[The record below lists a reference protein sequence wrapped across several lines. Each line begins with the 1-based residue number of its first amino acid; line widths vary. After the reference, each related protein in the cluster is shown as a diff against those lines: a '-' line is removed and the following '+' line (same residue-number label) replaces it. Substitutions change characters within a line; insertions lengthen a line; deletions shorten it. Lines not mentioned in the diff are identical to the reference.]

1 MTGEIIWNHAAVLT
15 NLTQDDFR
23 IANRMRQARARFKE
37 TIWRLYDR
45 KQAMEILWKELLS
58 DLGLH
63 HPPCAKAAVNAV
75 FYGTAALALNLAVG
89 VRLIGLEPE
98 DRRLRRD

>member
-1 MTGEIIWNHAAVLT
+1 
-15 NLTQDDFR
+15 
-23 IANRMRQARARFKE
+23 MRQARARFKE